1 MDSDG
6 GFHEVE
12 KDGELFLVYH
22 HPKYR
27 PVPQIKSLSS
37 AAEVAND
44 DHPPLPIFIC
54 PYVRWQKEDPGN
66 FRSFMIDS
74 SPEFVLSSEASYNRH
89 VLTLF
94 WCNNE
99 TIDDNGK
106 CGICSF
112 ASDCGT
118 NYYFCAWCH
127 SKYHKECV
135 ESPLKIKHPY
145 YPHHSPLQLYYHKGY
160 TDCIHCGR
168 EVANGLIYH
177 CTVYQIFMHPVCAMK
192 PIPIV
197 IDQQKIHDHP
207 LTPFPRQNSVHDHPL
222 TFFPRQNS
230 LICNVCGSLEKYPTY
245 ICVRCNFVAHRVC
258 AEFPHTIKISRHPHR
273 ISRVSSLRYEKWPCG
288 VCRKSIDGNYGAYTC
303 NQCGEY
309 YAVHS
314 KCALGTG
321 VWDGEELK
329 GVPEKDDI
337 AQDAPPFS
345 KISEGVV
352 HYFLHEHHLRLEKNV
367 LLDDENKFCEACLM
381 PIIED
386 ELYSCA
392 DECEFILHET
402 CLKARRRIQHAL
414 HPHPLTLKANNNY
427 VSSSSGQ
434 CTACSR
440 TCGGFVY
447 ECPKHEC
454 SFKLD
459 VRCALISEPFDY
471 QGHEHPLFLSLDP
484 YVHVLCK
491 VCKWRQNYS
500 LNCIKCDFI
509 VCMECAT
516 LPYKVRYKNDKHFL
530 TLSWGEEEERC
541 EKYWCEEC
549 EDIVKNLFYWCN
561 DCCTILHTHCL
572 FSEDPYLKPGQVL
585 LEVREKK
592 EFQILPKSNTS
603 RPICPFCKKPCQ
615 GKRFTRDKLIACSAS
630 CVSGMAY
637 IRAREREF

>member
-145 YPHHSPLQLYYHKGY
+145 YPHHSPLQLYYHK
-160 TDCIHCGR
+160 
-168 EVANGLIYH
+168 
-177 CTVYQIFMHPVCAMK
+177 
-192 PIPIV
+192 
-197 IDQQKIHDHP
+197 
-207 LTPFPRQNSVHDHPL
+207 
-222 TFFPRQNS
+222 
-230 LICNVCGSLEKYPTY
+230 
-245 ICVRCNFVAHRVC
+245 AHRVC